1 MHVDTL
7 ILVADLLGTFAF
19 AAGGAYT
26 ALRAAKLDIVGMI
39 FLGVV
44 SAVGGGIIRDVLIGN
59 IPPIALDVW
68 YYLVVATAGSL
79 LPMVLHRPNRLLK
92 MTVQLFDSVGL
103 SLFCVVGAL
112 KAMSAG
118 LTPLAAI
125 TMGAITA
132 VGGGVL
138 RDLMVKRVPEVLRT
152 GFYVIPAL
160 VGATIVVVA
169 GVVDVTSPWASLAG
183 GLAAWLLRMLGVWR
197 GLQAPSAPTEA
208 AP

>member
-138 RDLMVKRVPEVLRT
+138 RDLMVKRVPAVLRT

>member
-197 GLQAPSAPTEA
+197 GLQAPGAPTEA

>member
-103 SLFCVVGAL
+103 SLFCVVGAV

>member
-103 SLFCVVGAL
+103 SLFCVVGAV

-197 GLQAPSAPTEA
+197 GLQAPGAPTEA